1 MVSGVRVWPDNVE
14 RVAAFLRAAG
24 AEARIE
30 EFRSET
36 ATAAAAAEVAGCD
49 PGDIVKSL
57 VCLCDGR
64 FFLALVPGDR
74 RADLEKVARAARA
87 TSARVAR
94 AHEVERL
101 TGFAPGAVAPFP
113 LPAVDGVLIDRLLL
127 VREELWIGAG
137 STRHL
142 AALPAR
148 ELLRLTRAIPADL
161 VSEG

>member
-1 MVSGVRVWPDNVE
+1 M
-14 RVAAFLRAAG
+14 L
-24 AEARIE
+24 
-30 EFRSET
+30 FRS
-36 ATAAAAAEVAGCD
+36 
-49 PGDIVKSL
+49 
-57 VCLCDGR
+57 
-64 FFLALVPGDR
+64 
-74 RADLEKVARAARA
+74 
-87 TSARVAR
+87 R